1 MIMIERCTR
10 ALCVAV
16 VLLAAVAQ
24 LF

>member
-1 MIMIERCTR
+1 MVEKCTR

-24 LF
+24 LIQ